1 MSLITNDLTL
11 TIHIENQTKATLHLY
26 TQTLKATIETSTVAD
41 LVAEAEE
48 NLAALRLFY
57 SCAFPDAARLHREVH
72 CSAEYAEAHK
82 NDDTSSC
89 P

>member
-1 MSLITNDLTL
+1 MSNITNDLFL
-11 TIHIENQTKATLHLY
+11 TSHIETQLKANLHLY
-26 TQTLKATIETSTVAD
+26 AQTLKATIETSTVAD

-72 CSAEYAEAHK
+72 CSAEYAAAHAD
-82 NDDTSSC
+82 DDTSSC